1 MKRILTRC
9 ISVSLQ
15 PYEDFSLESILVCCT
30 VAVVVPLSARS
41 CRSLLDREGPFMADK
56 RRRSRLDGRLC
67 LCCAALDGYRHR
79 AVLALR
85 ELLGRKKLQLLYLL
99 RESRLLL
106 QPSVQHRGPQG
117 M

>member
-1 MKRILTRC
+1 MKMHNEAVKLFAYAHSDAQHAAPV
-9 ISVSLQ
+9 SVHSRGLA
-15 PYEDFSLESILVCCT
+15 LR
-30 VAVVVPLSARS
+30 PL
-41 CRSLLDREGPFMADK
+41 LADK

-85 ELLGRKKLQLLYLL
+85 ELLGRKKLQLLYLQ